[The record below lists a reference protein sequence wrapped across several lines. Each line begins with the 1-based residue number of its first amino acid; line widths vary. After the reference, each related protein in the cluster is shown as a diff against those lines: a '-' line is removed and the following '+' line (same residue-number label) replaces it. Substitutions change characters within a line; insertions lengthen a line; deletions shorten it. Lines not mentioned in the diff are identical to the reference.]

1 MSSGAPNKA
10 QRRDDGQASILEQA
24 SKMVAKEAFFM
35 KRAVDK
41 NELKTVLKH
50 AAGMLNELRTGLLL
64 PKNYY
69 ELYMRV
75 CDELHHLEAYF
86 ASICAAGANG
96 GGQSVVE
103 LYQQVQHCGNV
114 LPRLYL
120 LATVGAVYIRS
131 KEAPAKDIL
140 KDLVEMTK
148 GVQHPTRGLF
158 LRSFLSQQTKDKL
171 PDTNSDYEGEG
182 GDITDAIDFVLQ
194 NFCEMNRL
202 WVRMQRQ
209 GSSKAKRRKRREKER
224 QQLRIL
230 VGTNLVRLSQLEG
243 VDLGCYTETVLPR
256 VLEEV
261 ANCKDHIAQQY
272 LMDCVIQVFPDE
284 FHVKTLQPFLEACT
298 TLDDKVE
305 VKAVLVTLMD
315 RIANWFK
322 EGNAI
327 PEDVPAFK
335 LLMEYV
341 AKVIQAKSAM
351 EVNDIL
357 ELQCALQSFASTCY
371 ADTCKSYVDNILGF
385 SAAVLE
391 RVVGGGDSG
400 DKASGGADDEERTQL
415 PEDSVRLVVQLLTT
429 PQQVL
434 GLEVLTLKHYSKLQ
448 EQLGFVPRKKVAMK
462 LLRSVTDKSSTL
474 DTPERLESLFAFV
487 APLMKDQSDT
497 VPFDELSDP
506 EKETFA
512 TEQRLVGR
520 LISLMRNDDDA
531 QLFQIYTVARKHF
544 GKGGMNRIR
553 YTLVPLVFGYIGL
566 AGRLKR
572 HGEEAGAAA
581 AEKAAAAAA
590 NPEEDDE
597 EGGGEAGAAAK
608 ANEDAGAEV
617 RAKALKKAS
626 KAAKKVFQFVH
637 EILTVLAGVDEY
649 QNIALHMFL
658 EATLAAD
665 AFKFEPIG
673 YEFLSRAFALYE
685 DTANSRLQVRIFWT
699 HFLGQGIVFVCLT
712 QSCSF

>member
-1 MSSGAPNKA
+1 MSSSGAPNKA

-41 NELKTVLKH
+41 NELKVVLKH

-86 ASICAAGANG
+86 ASICASSDDAG
-96 GGQSVVE
+96 GGQSVVD

-171 PDTNSDYEGEG
+171 PDTNSEYEGEG
-182 GDITDAIDFVLQ
+182 GDIADAIDFVLQ

-327 PEDVPAFK
+327 PADVPAFK

-391 RVVGGGDSG
+391 RVMGAAADS
-400 DKASGGADDEERTQL
+400 DDVSKERAQL

-462 LLRSVTDKSSTL
+462 LLRSITEKSATL

-487 APLMKDQSDT
+487 APLMKDQPDT
-497 VPFDELSDP
+497 VPYDELSDP
-506 EKETFA
+506 EKGTFA

-572 HGEEAGAAA
+572 HAEEAGAAA
-581 AEKAAAAAA
+581 AALAAAAA
-590 NPEEDDE
+590 NPEEEEDDDDE
-597 EGGGEAGAAAK
+597 EGAAAAK
-608 ANEDAGAEV
+608 AKQAAAAAEQ
-617 RAKALKKAS
+617 RAKALKKAG

-637 EILTVLAGVDEY
+637 EILTVLAGVDEF

-665 AFKFEPIG
+665 TFKFEPIG
-673 YEFLSRAFALYE
+673 YEFLSRAFALFE
-685 DTANSRLQVRIFWT
+685 DTANSRLQVS
-699 HFLGQGIVFVCLT
+699 LCG
-712 QSCSF
+712 